1 MQNDIKCSFS
11 TSNINVF
18 NSASSRNENIITGFI
33 FFPETTEQLEK
44 NTSNNILKPLDMKQ
58 RSC

>member
-44 NTSNNILKPLDMKQ
+44 KYK
-58 RSC
+58 